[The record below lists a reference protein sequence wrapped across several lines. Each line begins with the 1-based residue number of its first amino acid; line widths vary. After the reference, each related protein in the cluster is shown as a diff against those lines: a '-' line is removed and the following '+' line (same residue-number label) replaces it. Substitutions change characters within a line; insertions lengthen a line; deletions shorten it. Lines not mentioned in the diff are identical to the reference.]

1 MENLWNDSRVTRFL
15 GGTLS
20 LLDYEPLNDED
31 RPVLEQIEIN
41 LKKVEV
47 LVLECAK
54 NTELKNHALIRL
66 FEAGVMCKES
76 IKRSMLFDEESSDD
90 AVKVKPL

>member
-1 MENLWNDSRVTRFL
+1 MEKFWFYCYVSLFT
-15 GGTLS
+15 GGKLS

-31 RPVLEQIEIN
+31 KPVLEQIEIN
-41 LKKVEV
+41 LKKVEI

-54 NTELKNHALIRL
+54 NDQLKDHALIRL

-76 IKRSMLFDEESSDD
+76 IKRSSLFEDSNLDETTEIKTS
-90 AVKVKPL
+90 

>member
-1 MENLWNDSRVTRFL
+1 M
-15 GGTLS
+15 S

-31 RPVLEQIEIN
+31 KPVLEQIEIN
-41 LKKVEV
+41 LKKIEV

-54 NTELKNHALIRL
+54 NNQLKDHALIRL

-76 IKRSMLFDEESSDD
+76 IKRSILFEDTDLDEVTE
-90 AVKVKPL
+90 VKTS

>member
-1 MENLWNDSRVTRFL
+1 MEIFWLDSYVISPI
-15 GGTLS
+15 GGKLS

-31 RPVLEQIEIN
+31 KPVLEQIEIN
-41 LKKVEV
+41 LKKVEI

-54 NTELKNHALIRL
+54 NSELKNHALIRL

-76 IKRSMLFDEESSDD
+76 IKRSILFDEESSEDTTNIETS
-90 AVKVKPL
+90 